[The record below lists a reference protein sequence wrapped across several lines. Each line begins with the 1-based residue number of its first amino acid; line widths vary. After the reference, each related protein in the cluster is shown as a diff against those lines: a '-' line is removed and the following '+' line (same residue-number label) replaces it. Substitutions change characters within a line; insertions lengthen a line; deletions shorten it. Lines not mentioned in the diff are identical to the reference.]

1 MRSINIGLAVS
12 RVYLK
17 SEVLRLILSTSGP
30 SENATLIT
38 CAFLLYFFFI
48 VLTLKT
54 FIYFFC
60 LFTSA
65 YSSRRRYPAF
75 HLLER
80 QAHSAIPSPYQLDLF
95 RPRLSAMEGEV
106 QDLLEELDLH
116 KFIHADLQDNRP
128 TDSFAIAEAMDK
140 IHELETQVAR
150 LLGEEAPAVAPQTAS
165 TAPVSRVDTPATSA
179 AAVAANDP
187 HHSSSVARGHTRPSH
202 NLAAS
207 PVRPGTQENADSR
220 STSHWPSSAPSPFGA
235 ASSWSGFPAPSP
247 FDTTRKR
254 PRQDSFG
261 SLAPPQTSK
270 RAVLDNTR
278 SRMAEID
285 ENMETQLA
293 QNRQIYA
300 SLLGDENVRD
310 VASLDNISEEQARE
324 KIKLDQKDSEQE
336 IRQQFQLER
345 DGEFARMLQAQQDE
359 SSDDERGFDRQQ
371 QYNPMVHGTSSTFSA
386 GRPLPSSSF
395 NLPDRT
401 HLSGLSNGLSNLGD
415 LSRSG
420 FDFSSNPPMP
430 RQEGD
435 RALLIPQKNFDG
447 PMPTS
452 WRIPPIS
459 AMHNFND
466 DDDLQEITPDIFNS
480 RFGRPAQFVPARTL
494 PGGHMP
500 GRVLPWMQEPDP
512 RAREIYMRDPYM
524 RDPKAVE
531 KAMDLVRDQMELEM
545 DEDDLAYF
553 ALNPITPWSN
563 TNVNAS
569 RHYEE
574 ADFPQDI
581 KNLITGIKDI
591 REATKADKDDTPRG
605 LKVTLMRH
613 QKIGLA
619 WMKAKE
625 ESSHKGGILADDMG
639 LGKTIQAIALMVARP
654 PTDPEQHPVLI
665 VCPKALMDQWR
676 LEIQRH
682 VRPGDDQLSV
692 FIFHGDTRNSPW
704 RVLKTKDVI
713 ITTFGTLTAN
723 FKLMLEAQKLEK
735 EGRDASLV
743 RKIQEQAVLF
753 LPESKFHRVIVDEAQ
768 NIKNPLAKSTKACS
782 SVNATYR
789 WCLTGTPMM
798 NRLEDFQSLLGYLRI
813 RPYNNKDKFKSVSPP
828 VIF

>member
-1 MRSINIGLAVS
+1 
-12 RVYLK
+12 
-17 SEVLRLILSTSGP
+17 
-30 SENATLIT
+30 
-38 CAFLLYFFFI
+38 
-48 VLTLKT
+48 
-54 FIYFFC
+54 
-60 LFTSA
+60 
-65 YSSRRRYPAF
+65 
-75 HLLER
+75 
-80 QAHSAIPSPYQLDLF
+80 
-95 RPRLSAMEGEV
+95 MEGEI

-128 TDSFAIAEAMDK
+128 NDSFAIAEAMDK

-150 LLGEEAPAVAPQTAS
+150 LLGEEAPVVAPQTAS

-179 AAVAANDP
+179 AAVTANDP
-187 HHSSSVARGHTRPSH
+187 HHSSSVARGHTHPSS

-207 PVRPGTQENADSR
+207 PVRPGTQENADSS
-220 STSHWPSSAPSPFGA
+220 STPHWPSSAPSPFGA
-235 ASSWSGFPAPSP
+235 ASSRNGFPAPSP
-247 FDTTRKR
+247 FDMTRKR

-261 SLAPPQTSK
+261 SLAPTQTSK
-270 RAVLDNTR
+270 RAVLNTTR

-310 VASLDNISEEQARE
+310 VARLDNVSEEQARE
-324 KIKLDQKDSEQE
+324 KIKGDQKDSEQE

-345 DGEFARMLQAQQDE
+345 DGEFARLLQAQQDE
-359 SSDDERGFDRQQ
+359 SSDDERGFDRRQ
-371 QYNPMVHGTSSTFSA
+371 QYNPMGHVTPSTFSA

-401 HLSGLSNGLSNLGD
+401 HFSGLSNGFSNLGD

-430 RQEGD
+430 RQVGD
-435 RALLIPQKNFDG
+435 RALLIPQNDFDG

-459 AMHNFND
+459 AMHKFND
-466 DDDLQEITPDIFNS
+466 DDDLQEITPDSFNS

-494 PGGHMP
+494 PGVHLPMP

-531 KAMDLVRDQMELEM
+531 KAMDLVRDQMELDM

-553 ALNPITPWSN
+553 ALSPITPWSN

-591 REATKADKDDTPRG
+591 REATKADKDDTPSG
-605 LKVTLMRH
+605 LKVTLMKH

-625 ESSHKGGILADDMG
+625 ESNHKGGILADDMG

-654 PTDPEQHPVLI
+654 PTDPEKHPVLI

-682 VRPGDDQLSV
+682 IRPGTDQLSV

-723 FKLMLEAQKLEK
+723 FKLTLEAQKLEK
-735 EGRDASLV
+735 EGRDSSLV
-743 RKIQEQAVLF
+743 KKIQEQAVLF
-753 LPESKFHRVIVDEAQ
+753 LPVSKFHRVIVDEAQ

-813 RPYNNKDKFKSVSPP
+813 RPYNNKDKFKSVSHP
-828 VIF
+828 IIY